1 MKSHRLQIN
10 KGIKHLSLS
19 CPHLDL
25 YVKTGQKFS
34 LLPQPVS
41 VNSYFES
48 LVRSVIAQQISSQA
62 ANTIFDRVHKATK
75 KNLTPRTL
83 LNKSETDLR
92 ELGLSGAK
100 IKTVKSLAQAQLSK
114 TIDLAQM
121 PDMSDNE
128 IIEMLTSV
136 WGIGQWTVEMFLMF
150 SLGRLDVWP
159 VGDLAVRKG
168 WQVAHNLKET
178 PTEKQLLP
186 LGDVFAPYRS
196 IAAWYCWRVLEPQE
210 PW

>member
-1 MKSHRLQIN
+1 MNSHLKQIN
-10 KGIKHLSLS
+10 KGIKHLSLT

-34 LLPQPVS
+34 LAPQPVS

-62 ANTIFDRVHKATK
+62 ANTIFDRLHKATK
-75 KNLTPRTL
+75 KNITPRTL
-83 LNKSETDLR
+83 LNKSEAELR

-100 IKTVKSLAQAQLSK
+100 IKTVKSLAQAQLDKSVN
-114 TIDLAQM
+114 LAHM
-121 PDMSDNE
+121 PDMTDSDV
-128 IIEMLTSV
+128 IKMLTSV

-168 WQVAHNLKET
+168 WQIAHNLKET

-186 LGDVFAPYRS
+186 QGDVFAPYRS

>member
-1 MKSHRLQIN
+1 MNSHLKQIN
-10 KGIKHLSLS
+10 KGIKHISSS
-19 CPHLDL
+19 CPHLDA
-25 YVKTGQKFS
+25 YVKTGQRFS
-34 LLPQPVS
+34 LSPQPIS

-62 ANTIFDRVHKATK
+62 ANTIFDRLHKATT
-75 KNLTPRTL
+75 KNITPRTL
-83 LNKSETDLR
+83 LNRSESELR
-92 ELGLSGAK
+92 TLGLSGAK
-100 IKTVKSLAQAQLSK
+100 IKTVKSLAQAQLDK
-114 TIDLAQM
+114 AVDLAQM
-121 PDMSDNE
+121 PDMADSE
-128 IIEMLTSV
+128 ITKMLTSV

-168 WQVAHNLKET
+168 WQMAHGLKET
-178 PTEKQLLP
+178 PTEKQLLAQ
-186 LGDVFAPYRS
+186 GDVFAPYRS

>member
-1 MKSHRLQIN
+1 MNSHLKQIN
-10 KGIKHLSLS
+10 KGIKHLSLT

-25 YVKTGQKFS
+25 YVQSGQKFS
-34 LLPQPVS
+34 LAPQPVS

-62 ANTIFDRVHKATK
+62 ANTIFDRLHKATK
-75 KNLTPRTL
+75 KNITPRTL
-83 LNKSETDLR
+83 LNKSESELR
-92 ELGLSGAK
+92 ALGLSGAK
-100 IKTVKSLAQAQLSK
+100 IKTVKSLAQAQLDK
-114 TIDLAQM
+114 AVNLAQM
-121 PDMSDNE
+121 PDMADSDV
-128 IIEMLTSV
+128 IKMLTSV

-168 WQVAHNLKET
+168 WQIAHKLKET

-186 LGDVFAPYRS
+186 QGDVFAPYRS